1 MKRKYTKK
9 QRQIIKKYHNLGII
23 LFAGVMLLGAFLG
36 LLFFARPKT
45 SEKEKRSLA
54 KYPSFTMK
62 TFLNGEYFSDV
73 STWYSDTY
81 PFRDALVSADQKLK
95 GLYGIESKTMMV
107 GEEKQADEIPDIND
121 NTEAVTETTTAATTE
136 AATED
141 TEAGATT
148 EATTEK
154 VREVDPP
161 DSKGMDEEIQN
172 QIQQNLYVKGDA
184 AYSVYYFGKE
194 NCTNYVAALN
204 NVAAELK
211 GQTTVYNILVPNNSG
226 VMLSEDELSKLA
238 GSDQE
243 QAIDYYYSI
252 ESDDVKTV
260 DTIKTLREHNDEY
273 LYFRTD
279 HHWTQLAAY
288 YVYQNFCKVK
298 GIEAHDLS
306 YYDKKEFKNFLGTF
320 YSTLGNSN
328 MEANPD
334 TVDAYVPKGT
344 NDMTFWDTDGKEWN
358 WNVIYDVDSWAS
370 SSKYM
375 TFIGGD
381 RPMEVIE
388 NPQIKDGSSC
398 VVLKESYGNCFV
410 PFLVDHYQT
419 VYVLD
424 YRYTT
429 VNVLDF
435 VKEKQ
440 ADDLIIINNITIIG
454 STSDC
459 LSSYRKVSKKRNQ
472 EKYEKT

>member
-1 MKRKYTKK
+1 MKSKYTKK
-9 QRQIIKKYHNLGII
+9 QRQIIKKYHNMGII
-23 LFAGVMLLGAFLG
+23 LFAGVMLLGAFIG

-45 SEKEKRSLA
+45 SEKEKRNLA

-107 GEEKQADEIPDIND
+107 GEEKKADEIPDVGD
-121 NTEAVTETTTAATTE
+121 TTAPDTETTTE
-136 AATED
+136 AATEASTENN

-148 EATTEK
+148 EAATEK

-161 DSKGMDEEIQN
+161 DSKGMDEEIQS

-184 AYSVYYFGKE
+184 AYSVYYFGKD
-194 NCTNYVAALN
+194 NCTNYVAAIN

-226 VMLSEDELSKLA
+226 VMLSEDELKKLA

-334 TVDAYVPKGT
+334 TVTAYVPKGT

-381 RPMEVIE
+381 RPMEIIE
-388 NPQIKDGSSC
+388 NPEIKDGSSC
-398 VVLKESYGNCFV
+398 VVVKESYGNCFV

-454 STSDC
+454 STSVVD
-459 LSSYRKVSKKRNQ
+459 LISGLLK
-472 EKYEKT
+472 

>member
-1 MKRKYTKK
+1 
-9 QRQIIKKYHNLGII
+9 
-23 LFAGVMLLGAFLG
+23 MLLGAFLG

-136 AATED
+136 AATGD

-328 MEANPD
+328 MESNPD

-454 STSDC
+454 STSVVD
-459 LSSYRKVSKKRNQ
+459 LISGLLK
-472 EKYEKT
+472 

>member
-9 QRQIIKKYHNLGII
+9 QRQIIRKYHNLGII

-136 AATED
+136 AATEN

-435 VKEKQ
+435 V
-440 ADDLIIINNITIIG
+440 
-454 STSDC
+454 
-459 LSSYRKVSKKRNQ
+459 
-472 EKYEKT
+472 

>member
-148 EATTEK
+148 EAATEK

-454 STSDC
+454 STSVVD
-459 LSSYRKVSKKRNQ
+459 LISGLLK
-472 EKYEKT
+472 

>member
-107 GEEKQADEIPDIND
+107 GEEKKADEIPDIND

-136 AATED
+136 AATEN

-370 SSKYM
+370 SFKYM

-454 STSDC
+454 STSVVD
-459 LSSYRKVSKKRNQ
+459 LISGLLK
-472 EKYEKT
+472 

>member
-1 MKRKYTKK
+1 MKKKYNKK

-298 GIEAHDLS
+298 GIEAHDLT

-454 STSDC
+454 STSVVD
-459 LSSYRKVSKKRNQ
+459 LISGLLK
-472 EKYEKT
+472 

>member
-136 AATED
+136 AATEN

-424 YRYTT
+424 YCYTT

-454 STSDC
+454 STSVVD
-459 LSSYRKVSKKRNQ
+459 LISGLLK
-472 EKYEKT
+472 

>member
-9 QRQIIKKYHNLGII
+9 QRQIIRKYHNLGII

-107 GEEKQADEIPDIND
+107 GEEKKADEIPDIND

-136 AATED
+136 AATGD

-298 GIEAHDLS
+298 GMEAHDLS

-454 STSDC
+454 STSVVD
-459 LSSYRKVSKKRNQ
+459 LISGLLK
-472 EKYEKT
+472 

>member
-1 MKRKYTKK
+1 MKKKYTKK

-23 LFAGVMLLGAFLG
+23 LSAGVMLLGAFLG

-298 GIEAHDLS
+298 GIEAHDLT

-454 STSDC
+454 STSVVD
-459 LSSYRKVSKKRNQ
+459 LISGLLK
-472 EKYEKT
+472 

>member
-107 GEEKQADEIPDIND
+107 GEEKKADEIPDIND

-136 AATED
+136 AATEN

-226 VMLSEDELSKLA
+226 VMLSEDELIKLA

-454 STSDC
+454 STSVVD
-459 LSSYRKVSKKRNQ
+459 LISGLLK
-472 EKYEKT
+472 

>member
-172 QIQQNLYVKGDA
+172 QIQQNMYVKGDA

-454 STSDC
+454 STSVVD
-459 LSSYRKVSKKRNQ
+459 LISGLLK
-472 EKYEKT
+472 

>member
-107 GEEKQADEIPDIND
+107 GEEKKADEIPDIND

-136 AATED
+136 AATEN

-252 ESDDVKTV
+252 ESDDVNTV

-454 STSDC
+454 STSVVD
-459 LSSYRKVSKKRNQ
+459 LISGLLK
-472 EKYEKT
+472 

>member
-107 GEEKQADEIPDIND
+107 GEEKKADEIPDIND

-136 AATED
+136 AATEN

-279 HHWTQLAAY
+279 HRWTQLAAY

-454 STSDC
+454 STSVVD
-459 LSSYRKVSKKRNQ
+459 LISGLLK
-472 EKYEKT
+472 

>member
-1 MKRKYTKK
+1 
-9 QRQIIKKYHNLGII
+9 
-23 LFAGVMLLGAFLG
+23 
-36 LLFFARPKT
+36 
-45 SEKEKRSLA
+45 
-54 KYPSFTMK
+54 MK

-454 STSDC
+454 STSVVD
-459 LSSYRKVSKKRNQ
+459 LISGLLK
-472 EKYEKT
+472 

>member
-107 GEEKQADEIPDIND
+107 GEEKKADEIPDIND
-121 NTEAVTETTTAATTE
+121 NTEDVTETTTASITE
-136 AATED
+136 AATEITD
-141 TEAGATT
+141 AVATT

-252 ESDDVKTV
+252 ESDDVNTV

-454 STSDC
+454 STSVVD
-459 LSSYRKVSKKRNQ
+459 LISGLLK
-472 EKYEKT
+472 

>member
-1 MKRKYTKK
+1 MKKKYTKK

-298 GIEAHDLS
+298 GMEAHDLT

-454 STSDC
+454 STSVVD
-459 LSSYRKVSKKRNQ
+459 LISGLLK
-472 EKYEKT
+472 

>member
-334 TVDAYVPKGT
+334 TVDVYVPKGT

-454 STSDC
+454 STSVVD
-459 LSSYRKVSKKRNQ
+459 LISGLLK
-472 EKYEKT
+472 

>member
-9 QRQIIKKYHNLGII
+9 QRQAITKYHNLGII

-136 AATED
+136 AATGD

-328 MEANPD
+328 MESNPD

-454 STSDC
+454 STSVVD
-459 LSSYRKVSKKRNQ
+459 LISGLLK
-472 EKYEKT
+472 

>member
-1 MKRKYTKK
+1 MKKKYTKK

-121 NTEAVTETTTAATTE
+121 NKEAVTETTTAATTE
-136 AATED
+136 AATGD

-298 GIEAHDLS
+298 GIEAHDLT

-454 STSDC
+454 STSVVD
-459 LSSYRKVSKKRNQ
+459 LISGLLK
-472 EKYEKT
+472 

>member
-298 GIEAHDLS
+298 GIEAHDLT

-454 STSDC
+454 STSVVD
-459 LSSYRKVSKKRNQ
+459 LISGLLK
-472 EKYEKT
+472 

>member
-136 AATED
+136 AATGD

-454 STSDC
+454 STSVVD
-459 LSSYRKVSKKRNQ
+459 LISGLLK
-472 EKYEKT
+472 

>member
-9 QRQIIKKYHNLGII
+9 QRQIIRKYHNLGII

-136 AATED
+136 AATEN
-141 TEAGATT
+141 TEAGAAT

-454 STSDC
+454 STSVVD
-459 LSSYRKVSKKRNQ
+459 LISGLLK
-472 EKYEKT
+472 

>member
-1 MKRKYTKK
+1 MKKKYTKK

-136 AATED
+136 AATEN

-454 STSDC
+454 STSVVD
-459 LSSYRKVSKKRNQ
+459 LISGLLK
-472 EKYEKT
+472 

>member
-36 LLFFARPKT
+36 LIFFARPKT

-454 STSDC
+454 STSVVD
-459 LSSYRKVSKKRNQ
+459 LISGLLK
-472 EKYEKT
+472 

>member
-1 MKRKYTKK
+1 
-9 QRQIIKKYHNLGII
+9 
-23 LFAGVMLLGAFLG
+23 MLLGAFLG

-328 MEANPD
+328 MESNPD

-454 STSDC
+454 STSVVD
-459 LSSYRKVSKKRNQ
+459 LISGLLK
-472 EKYEKT
+472 

>member
-1 MKRKYTKK
+1 MKKKYTKK

-95 GLYGIESKTMMV
+95 DLYGIESKTMMV

-121 NTEAVTETTTAATTE
+121 NTEAVTETTIAATTE

-298 GIEAHDLS
+298 GIEAHDLT

-454 STSDC
+454 STSVVD
-459 LSSYRKVSKKRNQ
+459 LISGLLK
-472 EKYEKT
+472 

>member
-9 QRQIIKKYHNLGII
+9 QRQIIRKYHNLGII

-121 NTEAVTETTTAATTE
+121 NTEVVTETTTAATTE

-298 GIEAHDLS
+298 GIEAHDLT

-454 STSDC
+454 STSVVD
-459 LSSYRKVSKKRNQ
+459 LISGLLK
-472 EKYEKT
+472 

>member
-107 GEEKQADEIPDIND
+107 GEEKKADEIPDIND

-136 AATED
+136 AASEN

-454 STSDC
+454 STSVVD
-459 LSSYRKVSKKRNQ
+459 LISGLLK
-472 EKYEKT
+472 

>member
-1 MKRKYTKK
+1 MKKKYTKK

-95 GLYGIESKTMMV
+95 DLYGIESKTMMV

-121 NTEAVTETTTAATTE
+121 NTEAVTETTIAATTE

-454 STSDC
+454 STSVVD
-459 LSSYRKVSKKRNQ
+459 LISGLLK
-472 EKYEKT
+472 

>member
-81 PFRDALVSADQKLK
+81 PFRDALVSADRKLK

-136 AATED
+136 AATEN

-260 DTIKTLREHNDEY
+260 DTIETLREHNDEY

-334 TVDAYVPKGT
+334 IVDAYVPKGT

-454 STSDC
+454 STSVVD
-459 LSSYRKVSKKRNQ
+459 LISGLLK
-472 EKYEKT
+472 

>member
-136 AATED
+136 AATEN

-435 VKEKQ
+435 IKEKQ

-454 STSDC
+454 STSVVD
-459 LSSYRKVSKKRNQ
+459 LISGLLK
-472 EKYEKT
+472 

>member
-1 MKRKYTKK
+1 MKKKYTKK

-62 TFLNGEYFSDV
+62 TFLDGEYFSDV

-107 GEEKQADEIPDIND
+107 GEEKKADEIPDIND

-136 AATED
+136 AATGD

-298 GIEAHDLS
+298 GMEAHDLS

-454 STSDC
+454 STSVVD
-459 LSSYRKVSKKRNQ
+459 LISGLLK
-472 EKYEKT
+472 

>member
-36 LLFFARPKT
+36 LLFFARLKT

-136 AATED
+136 AATEN

-454 STSDC
+454 STSVVD
-459 LSSYRKVSKKRNQ
+459 LISGLLK
-472 EKYEKT
+472 

>member
-9 QRQIIKKYHNLGII
+9 QRQIIRKYHNLGII

-81 PFRDALVSADQKLK
+81 PFRDALVSANQKLK

-454 STSDC
+454 STSVVD
-459 LSSYRKVSKKRNQ
+459 LISGLLK
-472 EKYEKT
+472 

>member
-9 QRQIIKKYHNLGII
+9 QRQIIRKYHNLGII

-252 ESDDVKTV
+252 ESDDVKTI

-454 STSDC
+454 STSVVD
-459 LSSYRKVSKKRNQ
+459 LISGLLK
-472 EKYEKT
+472 

>member
-141 TEAGATT
+141 TETGATT

-388 NPQIKDGSSC
+388 NPHIKDGSSC

-454 STSDC
+454 STSVVD
-459 LSSYRKVSKKRNQ
+459 LISGLLK
-472 EKYEKT
+472 

>member
-1 MKRKYTKK
+1 MKKKYTKK

-121 NTEAVTETTTAATTE
+121 NTEVVTETTTAATTE
-136 AATED
+136 AATGD

-298 GIEAHDLS
+298 GIEAHDLT

-440 ADDLIIINNITIIG
+440 ADDRIIINNITIIG
-454 STSDC
+454 STSVVD
-459 LSSYRKVSKKRNQ
+459 LISGLLK
-472 EKYEKT
+472 

>member
-9 QRQIIKKYHNLGII
+9 QRQIIKKYHNLGIM
-23 LFAGVMLLGAFLG
+23 LFAGVMLLGAFVG

-107 GEEKQADEIPDIND
+107 GEEKQADEIPDVD
-121 NTEAVTETTTAATTE
+121 DSTEAGTTE
-136 AATED
+136 AATNATTED
-141 TEAGATT
+141 NTGDSTEAGAST
-148 EATTEK
+148 ETTTEK

-184 AYSVYYFGKE
+184 AYSVYYFGKD

-226 VMLSEDELSKLA
+226 VMLSEDELKKLA

-334 TVDAYVPKGT
+334 TVTAYVPKGT

-381 RPMEVIE
+381 RPMEIIE

-454 STSDC
+454 STSVVD
-459 LSSYRKVSKKRNQ
+459 LISGLLK
-472 EKYEKT
+472 

>member
-1 MKRKYTKK
+1 MEKKYTKK

-107 GEEKQADEIPDIND
+107 GEEKRADEIPDIND

-136 AATED
+136 AATGD

-454 STSDC
+454 STSVVD
-459 LSSYRKVSKKRNQ
+459 LISGLLK
-472 EKYEKT
+472 